1 LDTGV
6 YFFGATRGNKMK
18 SVDVYVKELKESK
31 GPLGMTWLAFCTK
44 YPDRA
49 ARMLEVSTKTQ
60 IEMYEK
66 LKK

>member
-1 LDTGV
+1 
-6 YFFGATRGNKMK
+6 MK
-18 SVDVYVKELKESK
+18 PVDVYVKELKGSK

-66 LKK
+66 LKKK